1 RDGVG
6 RRRQALP
13 PGRARALRRCRP
25 GRRGTEPPQPHGP
38 SGGRRL
44 RPLQQGS
51 PRSRRRRPRGTRQ
64 RRPVP
69 GRRAGRPVV
78 TATLTLDLAEA
89 LLRTELPVMR
99 GRWSRVVAL
108 LARQS
113 LEEAIDELWAAR
125 LPAMAATS
133 ARAQL
138 LCLPEYL
145 DDDNVAADAAHTW
158 GW

>member
-1 RDGVG
+1 M
-6 RRRQALP
+6 
-13 PGRARALRRCRP
+13 
-25 GRRGTEPPQPHGP
+25 
-38 SGGRRL
+38 
-44 RPLQQGS
+44 
-51 PRSRRRRPRGTRQ
+51 
-64 RRPVP
+64 
-69 GRRAGRPVV
+69 
-78 TATLTLDLAEA
+78 TAALTLDLAEA

-99 GRWSRVVAL
+99 GRWPRVVAL

-145 DDDNVAADAAHTW
+145 GDDDVAADAAHTW
-158 GW
+158 GWLSNVCHHRSYEVAPTSTELDGAVRAVRRLIETVNRNNAASV